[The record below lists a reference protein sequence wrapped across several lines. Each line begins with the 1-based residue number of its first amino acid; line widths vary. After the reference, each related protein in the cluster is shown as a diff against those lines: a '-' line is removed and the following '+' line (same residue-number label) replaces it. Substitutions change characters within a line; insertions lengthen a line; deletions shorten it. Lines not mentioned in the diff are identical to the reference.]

1 MNHELLILIT
11 GIAILP
17 ELMLVVFSRIL
28 WHKESPIRRANR
40 MLARIL
46 LLLAVLNCWMLFW
59 YHAHSG
65 KPDSLLPYYFPLD
78 QILVMFIGPAF
89 YFYIR
94 LLFDRSYPLTWRQL
108 LHHTFAAIPAWIYV
122 IYFLTLPAPTR
133 VGIITDHTHRLRW
146 MDDVLDY
153 LFYLQA
159 ISYLFICLAKVKKL
173 RKADYQ
179 LQADGYTGNIRWL
192 VYFLG
197 VALVGVLGHLPLRAL
212 ENCNDMEVL
221 IGTISITTLVVVLFL
236 QSLLNNGLSMQ
247 YMFETPPEIVPIPI
261 LKKVQIRNGLKE
273 TQISDYLRKLDTIME
288 TEKPYLDHHCSQEM
302 IVKLTGIPKHHL
314 SQVVNKILKKNFTD
328 FINEYRCKYARILLE
343 SEESQQ
349 LTIEAIALQSGFHSK
364 SIFYDSFKKL
374 YGKNPS
380 EYKVNLKKEQE
391 IV

>member
-28 WHKESPIRRANR
+28 WHKESPIRRANH

-59 YHAHSG
+59 YHARSG
-65 KPDSLLPYYFPLD
+65 KSDSLLPYYFPLD

-133 VGIITDHTHRLRW
+133 VGIITDHAHRLRW

-159 ISYLFICLAKVKKL
+159 ISYLFICLTKVKKL

-197 VALVGVLGHLPLRAL
+197 MALVGVLGHLPLRAL
-212 ENCNDMEVL
+212 QNCNDLEVL

-236 QSLLNNGLSMQ
+236 QSLLNSGLSMQ
-247 YMFETPPEIVPIPI
+247 YMFETPPEIVPIPT
-261 LKKVQIRNGLKE
+261 LKKIQIRNGLKD
-273 TQISDYLRKLDTIME
+273 TQIRDYLQQLHTVME

-302 IVKLTGIPKHHL
+302 IVERTGIPKHHL

-328 FINEYRCKYARILLE
+328 FINEYRCKYACILLG
-343 SEESQQ
+343 SEESRQ
-349 LTIEAIALQSGFHSK
+349 LTIEAIGALSGFSTRVN
-364 SIFYDSFKKL
+364 FNYAFKKI
-374 YGKNPS
+374 YGVAPS
-380 EYKVNLKKEQE
+380 DYQPNQKQKSEF
-391 IV
+391 

>member
-28 WHKESPIRRANR
+28 WHKESSIRRANR

-59 YHAHSG
+59 HHARSG
-65 KPDSLLPYYFPLD
+65 KSDNLLPYYFPLD

-108 LHHTFAAIPAWIYV
+108 LHHAFPAIPAWIYV
-122 IYFLTLPAPTR
+122 IYFLTLPAPIR

-197 VALVGVLGHLPLRAL
+197 VALVGVLGHLPLQAL
-212 ENCNDMEVL
+212 ENWKCYSE
-221 IGTISITTLVVVLFL
+221 
-236 QSLLNNGLSMQ
+236 QS
-247 YMFETPPEIVPIPI
+247 
-261 LKKVQIRNGLKE
+261 
-273 TQISDYLRKLDTIME
+273 
-288 TEKPYLDHHCSQEM
+288 
-302 IVKLTGIPKHHL
+302 
-314 SQVVNKILKKNFTD
+314 
-328 FINEYRCKYARILLE
+328 
-343 SEESQQ
+343 
-349 LTIEAIALQSGFHSK
+349 
-364 SIFYDSFKKL
+364 
-374 YGKNPS
+374 PS
-380 EYKVNLKKEQE
+380 RHW
-391 IV
+391 